1 MSIRSTKYSCLE
13 FIDHKKQAKWEKHNR
28 FSNIFLDW
36 QAQCNAITSITS
48 TNIQSLQLSV
58 NNQVNA
64 LLPQGTK
71 DIYYSWFA
79 HELFDMAH
87 RNNWNVYFILEA
99 VYWMVFTPSPVGW
112 LDGLKLALRSEST
125 NRNLIL
131 KCIDEMV
138 KRAPG
143 HSVSSGDIRRRQP
156 SAGGSASVE
165 KVMQSL
171 NNLLSLIKFAN
182 ECNDTKIVLEEFR
195 MGVHKAGPL
204 IATELIHVLTKIG
217 LITNLTHI
225 RNVSLCEDNTTR
237 DRTRK
242 LGINTTNDM
251 DDLMRFLRREFS
263 LPSDVVENSVCEML
277 RWRSNT
283 GNGGRF
289 QEAIGGWQYIYTFD
303 TDDSLLAFDVE
314 GYQKQAPT
322 PQWDY
327 TPPLDYAGIR
337 WWEDNYKSTYYRQ
350 LKEVV
355 PLKRGASKKR
365 KRSS

>member
-1 MSIRSTKYSCLE
+1 M
-13 FIDHKKQAKWEKHNR
+13 
-28 FSNIFLDW
+28 
-36 QAQCNAITSITS
+36 
-48 TNIQSLQLSV
+48 
-58 NNQVNA
+58 
-64 LLPQGTK
+64 
-71 DIYYSWFA
+71 
-79 HELFDMAH
+79 
-87 RNNWNVYFILEA
+87 
-99 VYWMVFTPSPVGW
+99 
-112 LDGLKLALRSEST
+112 
-125 NRNLIL
+125 
-131 KCIDEMV
+131 
-138 KRAPG
+138 
-143 HSVSSGDIRRRQP
+143 
-156 SAGGSASVE
+156 
-165 KVMQSL
+165 
-171 NNLLSLIKFAN
+171 
-182 ECNDTKIVLEEFR
+182 
-195 MGVHKAGPL
+195 
-204 IATELIHVLTKIG
+204 
-217 LITNLTHI
+217 ITNLTHI

-237 DRTRK
+237 DRTRE

-327 TPPLDYAGIR
+327 TPPLDYAGIG

-355 PLKRGASKKR
+355 PLKREASKKR